1 MTDTT
6 NDTGA
11 QKYDAVV
18 FDLLTALIDSWSLWD
33 SVAGSSDQG
42 RTWRGKYLELT
53 YAAGIYRPYEEIVAE
68 SARAVGLAPHIA
80 PGLARRWD
88 ELQPWPE
95 VSEVLSALSAKARL
109 AVVTNCSRELGHKA
123 ALRTFDDFSVVVT
136 AEEAGCYKP
145 DRRPYALT
153 LEALGVSAER
163 TLFVAG
169 SPSDVPGASALGMPV
184 YWHNRIGLPGRGD
197 AVPNYHERSLHRLVD
212 LV

>member
-1 MTDTT
+1 M
-6 NDTGA
+6 
-11 QKYDAVV
+11 

-33 SVAGSSDQG
+33 SVAGSPERG
-42 RTWRGKYLELT
+42 REWRGRYLELT
-53 YAAGIYRPYEEIVAE
+53 YGAGTYRPYEEIVAE
-68 SARAVGLAPHIA
+68 AARDVGLEDAVAPE
-80 PGLARRWD
+80 LAQRWQ
-88 ELQPWPE
+88 ELEPWAE
-95 VSEVLSALSAKARL
+95 ASEVLTSLAGKARL
-109 AVVTNCSRELGHKA
+109 AVVTNCSRTLGHQA
-123 ALRTFDDFSVVVT
+123 ATQMFDNFSVVIT

-145 DRRPYALT
+145 ARRPYAMT
-153 LEALGVSAER
+153 LDALGVPAER

>member
-1 MTDTT
+1 MINTMTTKST
-6 NDTGA
+6 A
-11 QKYDAVV
+11 KYDAVM

-33 SVAGSSDQG
+33 SVAGSSEKG
-42 RTWRGKYLELT
+42 RKWRGKYLELT
-53 YAAGIYRPYEEIVAE
+53 YAAGSYRPYEDIVAE
-68 SARAVGLAPHIA
+68 AAAAVGLAPSIA
-80 PGLARRWD
+80 PELAQRWD

-95 VSEVLSALSAKARL
+95 VSQVLASLAGKARL
-109 AVVTNCSRELGHKA
+109 AVVTNCSHELGHKA
-123 ALRTFDDFSVVVT
+123 AQQTFDDFSVVVT

-153 LEALGVSAER
+153 LEALGVPAER

-169 SPSDVPGASALGMPV
+169 SPSDVPGASTLGMPV

-197 AVPNYHERSLHRLVD
+197 VVPNYHERSLHRLTD